1 MPFVRPGRLVVAT
14 TTAAALLA
22 PTPASAAPNHVWT
35 FNTDTLGGP
44 PPEASFVQGDVRV
57 VPRLGGV
64 ADDRAV
70 QLDDTS
76 TTLQSRATFS
86 GAPAAARRFS
96 LDLTLT
102 GTAPAIIAIHGEGDN
117 ASLGLWRFMF
127 SRSSISGECLVSVY
141 DGRAW
146 RLIGLVAGIDQAYA
160 KVMIETTTSAA
171 VLVVGDRRLKTTKRA
186 SAATA
191 VTGIEFASSGTA
203 PVGTGLQ
210 IDNLALKETK
220 PRARGLEPTL
230 TWSVNPERG
239 QVITDA
245 QVATVDAQP
254 TRAEVNWGDGWER
267 ATVAQENGTWVV
279 RTSHTFTTLGR
290 TTVRVRVTD
299 AEGVRTEVGN
309 VINVGFP
316 KVLVAE
322 ETAPMQIRFPDVTRR
337 IDGALAV
344 AYYASTGHT
353 RSNGVIKFTTS
364 TDNGATWST
373 PTLVVQTAYDARDP
387 KIATLSD
394 GTLLISYFETA
405 WNADG
410 TSSNHG
416 VFVTRSRDGGETWDT
431 PTRVD
436 SAMGSTADTFAASHG
451 PAVQLANGDVLLPLY
466 GIWPGETQWRATV
479 IRSTDGGRT
488 FRRDSEVTL
497 AADSRYTYAEPNL
510 TVLPSGEIVCGIRVE
525 APDAWLQVV
534 RSTDNGHTWS
544 PPEITDIP
552 ARSHHQLLT
561 SDGRLLLTYGN
572 PLISG
577 RPTEGRMIDD
587 PAGTWNGATPVV
599 IYDSGSGD
607 QANPSS
613 IELSPGQYLTL
624 GYNVNTS
631 QLFGILTTETDYR

>member
-14 TTAAALLA
+14 TTVAALLVPA
-22 PTPASAAPNHVWT
+22 PASAAPNHVWT
-35 FNTDTLGGP
+35 FNTDTLGAP
-44 PPEASFVQGDVRV
+44 PPEASFVQGEVRV
-57 VPRLGGV
+57 VPRLGGA

-76 TTLQSRATFS
+76 TTLQSRVTFP

-117 ASLGLWRFMF
+117 ASLGLWRFML
-127 SRSSISGECLVSVY
+127 SRSSIPGECLVSVY
-141 DGRAW
+141 DGQAW
-146 RLIGLVAGIDQAYA
+146 HLIGLAGGIDQAYA

-186 SAATA
+186 STATA

-203 PVGTGLQ
+203 PVGTSLQ
-210 IDNLALKETK
+210 IDNLALKETQ

-245 QVATVDAQP
+245 PVATVDAQP

-267 ATVAQENGTWVV
+267 ATVAQENGTWIV
-279 RTSHTFTTLGR
+279 RSSHTFDTLGR
-290 TTVRVRVTD
+290 RALRVRVID
-299 AEGVRTEVGN
+299 AEGVPTEVGN
-309 VINVGFP
+309 IINVGFP

-322 ETAPMQIRFPDVTRR
+322 ETAPMQIRFPDITRR

-466 GIWPGETQWRATV
+466 GTWPGETQWRATV

-488 FRRDSEVTL
+488 FSRDSEVTL

-534 RSTDNGHTWS
+534 RSKDNGQTWS
-544 PPEITDIP
+544 QPEITDIP

-587 PAGTWNGATPVV
+587 PTGTWNGATPVL

-613 IELSPGQYLTL
+613 VELSPGQYLTL

-631 QLFGILTTETDYR
+631 QLFGILTTEADYR